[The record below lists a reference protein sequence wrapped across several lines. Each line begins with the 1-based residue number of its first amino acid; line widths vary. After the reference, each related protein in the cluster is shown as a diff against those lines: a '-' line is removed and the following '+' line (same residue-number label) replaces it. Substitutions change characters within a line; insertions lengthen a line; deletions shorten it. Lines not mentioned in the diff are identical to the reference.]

1 MPLFR
6 ASENTAKSKD
16 DRMSML
22 NLAKFDATPLQTE
35 PCDYLIVPG
44 FVRPEALAGL
54 NADFPV
60 IDAAGNFPFE
70 DLSCG
75 PRFQALVDELT
86 GPDVRRHFAAKFGMD
101 LDAFPTQVTIR
112 KHMSRLDGRIHND
125 SRSKKITVLIYFN
138 EQWTQPGGQ
147 LRLNK
152 GLDRMDDYYVEVP
165 PVCGNLIAFRRNEHS
180 FHGFPSASGERRTL
194 QMYWVDPQRLQRK
207 KATGL
212 RKIIHKLV
220 RRAIKKF

>member
-1 MPLFR
+1 MPPAIFR
-6 ASENTAKSKD
+6 SRT
-16 DRMSML
+16 
-22 NLAKFDATPLQTE
+22 
-35 PCDYLIVPG
+35 
-44 FVRPEALAGL
+44 
-54 NADFPV
+54 
-60 IDAAGNFPFE
+60 
-70 DLSCG
+70 SCG
-75 PRFQALVDELT
+75 PRFKALVDEMT

-101 LDAFPTQVTIR
+101 LDAFPTQVAIR
-112 KHMSRLDGRIHND
+112 KHMSMLDGRIHND

-165 PVCGNLIAFRRNEHS
+165 PVGGNLIAFRRNEHS
-180 FHGFPSASGERRTL
+180 FHGFPAASGARRTL
-194 QMYWVDPQRLQRK
+194 QMYWVDPQRLQSK